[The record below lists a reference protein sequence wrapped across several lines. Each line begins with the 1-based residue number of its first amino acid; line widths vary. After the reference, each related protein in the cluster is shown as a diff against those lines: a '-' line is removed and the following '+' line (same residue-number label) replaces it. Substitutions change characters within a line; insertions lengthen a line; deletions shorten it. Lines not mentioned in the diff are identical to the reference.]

1 MADSLSRMK
10 FLTAPLPEDFE
21 NDVWDADYCV
31 CYSADG
37 SKLLDAEVFPEEVVV
52 REGCRIIC
60 DEAFAFQPYMA
71 ESWRIGQEPLE
82 EERISDLAK
91 ISLPG
96 SVTHIGEGAFRE
108 CGMIR
113 SLKFP
118 KSLVYIG
125 PEAFQDCFS
134 LRKAILPE
142 GLQVIGAHAFFCCD
156 DLEKVRIPGSIQFIG
171 SGAFNGCDSLREIEV
186 PRGARDA
193 VKAHLPGRL
202 HKLIKER

>member
-1 MADSLSRMK
+1 MK
-10 FLTAPLPEDFE
+10 FLTAPLPEDLE
-21 NDVWDADYCV
+21 NDVWDGDNCV
-31 CYSADG
+31 SYSSDG
-37 SKLLDAEVFPEEVVV
+37 QKLLDAEVFPEEISV

-71 ESWRIGQEPLE
+71 ESWRTGQEPLE

-91 ISLPG
+91 ISLPD

-108 CGMIR
+108 CGMLR

-118 KSLVYIG
+118 RELVYIG

-134 LRKAILPE
+134 LKKAILPK
-142 GLQVIGAHAFFCCD
+142 GLLYIGEHAFFCCD
-156 DLEKVRIPGSIQFIG
+156 ELEKVRIPSGIQFIG
-171 SGAFNGCDSLREIEV
+171 SGAFNGCDSLMEIEV
-186 PRGARDA
+186 PRGSRDA
-193 VKAHLPGRL
+193 VKALLPGRM